1 MLACYHCL
9 GGDLASV
16 LNSHISKTILEVA
29 WKDDSVSSAWIGRYF
44 HFFSEDINE
53 IDNYEH
59 YAFQRHLPTQ

>member
-29 WKDDSVSSAWIGRYF
+29 WKDDSVTGAWIGRY
-44 HFFSEDINE
+44 IR
-53 IDNYEH
+53 
-59 YAFQRHLPTQ
+59 AFK